1 VNGYFWMA
9 LAALAVLAVTL
20 VFDDALEG
28 LTEGL
33 GPDWLSL
40 PVLASVFAAF
50 GLAAGAISGNSGP
63 AVVAVPAGLVA
74 GAGAGA
80 LAARL
85 IAAAM
90 RMPTDPPVRTGE
102 LPGKVG
108 RVVTPIR
115 TDRAGEV
122 LVPLGGS
129 AYKLTAHA
137 TTDIALGTEVVV
149 VEVTSPTSV
158 LVTTLEFDQQ
168 ELEP

>member
-9 LAALAVLAVTL
+9 AVAMAVLAVSL
-20 VFDDALEG
+20 LFDDALEG
-28 LTEGL
+28 LTDGL

-40 PVLASVFAAF
+40 PVLAAVFAAF
-50 GLAAGAISGNSGP
+50 GLAAGAISGSGGG
-63 AVVAVPAGLVA
+63 AVVAVPVGVAAGV
-74 GAGAGA
+74 GAGA

-90 RMPTDPPVRTGE
+90 RMPTDPPVRHTD
-102 LPGKVG
+102 LPGKLG
-108 RVVTPIR
+108 RVITPIGPAQ
-115 TDRAGEV
+115 AGEV
-122 LVPLGGS
+122 LVSLGGS
-129 AYKLTAHA
+129 AHKLTAHA

-158 LVTTLEFDQQ
+158 LVTTVELDQQ